1 MCLIV
6 ITLYC
11 VTYLMKHLKNNIFYR
26 YCTGAGSWVLLF
38 LLFFAH
44 SDFLF
49 SQKIDTVDI
58 QKPMFNKA
66 AYCGD
71 YIINVTD
78 NLKYTINK
86 DSFQLDEGVI
96 VEPLFYKTLSENFTD
111 IYSSTFQNGK
121 VNNEF
126 SFRLSVL
133 NKFENAKAVFGVV
146 DATNLNFRADSLIYR
161 AEKLQITPGAL
172 TFGSVFVNTVSELSA
187 QILNTSD
194 TAIRIKSISLK
205 YGKLYSLVN
214 APQSYELALT
224 ESLKL
229 IVHYKPDTDNFNNSG
244 MDIDSLIVET
254 NCLRYVI
261 PITGN
266 GVKAGIIVD
275 DVDFGAVEVGTMVCY
290 NENYNPDYGKGL
302 RISNPGSGR
311 LLTHGYYPLSGVSP
325 FKLNQPTV
333 PDINTLEINPKAEK
347 YITGLCFEP
356 IAVGEFFD
364 TLVIKNNAEG
374 PDSTCNIR
382 GIAYLPGPYLTSIN
396 IGRVRLGD
404 KKKGV
409 IYLRNSGSEPVEIV
423 DLYLNTS
430 TDEFRILIDETVPFI
445 NPQNPAV
452 IYPNLP
458 QFQGELREIAIM
470 VEFSPKIEFLREI
483 KIIPAFKTGSKYETG
498 SVFNYVRGFGFKPA
512 ISAEGH
518 IFSGKILVNNQH
530 PDTGRVI
537 IKSTSWSSDLHLKSI
552 ELMPLGN
559 TQKGEFKFLR
569 EMPKDTSISIVKDLE
584 LPVVFKP
591 MEAGDRELMLRIISD
606 SYKGID
612 KSRWDTVFAY
622 IKGIGYNK
630 VLSVEPLIFDSVF
643 HCQTSKGILKIRN
656 ISDTA
661 EAFIMKL
668 IPISG
673 DINAFTLNTDSID
686 NNFIILKPSDSLL
699 VEVTFDPTAF
709 TKNQF
714 ELYVRVFSDA
724 DTSTGLIKATT
735 VRKKVLVSL
744 PVIDDVMPGEILQY
758 NPPKSFGPDFDIF
771 ADFSSLTSIDVLS
784 YDIEI
789 KYNKKKLK
797 FVNLI
802 RQGDLTLDWEN
813 LSANEIDVGNDFAI
827 LRISGSGSKSLSGL
841 KGSICKPAFV
851 VLLGDSNEIDIEIQK
866 VSFANA
872 DYCID
877 IIKSNGK
884 LKMSYCGNEVR
895 KIVISKHPYNIQ
907 NISMNPVTGSSAVI
921 SYSIALDAYAKIE
934 IFNSYGVSVGKIAD
948 SFIPKGEYFYNLDTS
963 ELGSGTYFI
972 QMVSGPFS
980 KTIKIMVAK

>member
-1 MCLIV
+1 
-6 ITLYC
+6 
-11 VTYLMKHLKNNIFYR
+11 MKLLKNNIFYR
-26 YCTGAGSWVLLF
+26 HCTGTGSRVLLF

-44 SDFLF
+44 SDVLL

-66 AYCGD
+66 ADCGD
-71 YIINVTD
+71 YTINVTD

-111 IYSSTFQNGK
+111 IYGSTFQNGK

-126 SFRLSVL
+126 SFRLSVM

-187 QILNTSD
+187 RIFNKSD
-194 TAIRIKSISLK
+194 TTIRLKSISLK
-205 YGKLYSLVN
+205 YGNHFSLVN
-214 APQSYELALT
+214 ATLSYELDI
-224 ESLKL
+224 EEPLKL
-229 IVHYKPDTDNFNNSG
+229 FIQYKPDSENIYSPG

-261 PITGN
+261 PIAGK
-266 GVKAGIIVD
+266 GVKSGIIVD
-275 DVDFGAVEVGTMVCY
+275 DVDFGAVEVGTKVCY
-290 NENYNPDYGKGL
+290 SENYNPDYGKGL
-302 RISNPGSGR
+302 RISNPGSGI
-311 LLTHGYYPLSGVSP
+311 LLTHGYYPLSELSP
-325 FKLNQPTV
+325 FKLSQPTV
-333 PDINTLEINPKAEK
+333 PDINILEINPNAEK
-347 YITGLCFEP
+347 HIAGLCFEP
-356 IAVGEFFD
+356 TAVGEYFE

-374 PDSTCNIR
+374 PDSACSIR

-404 KKKGV
+404 KKKGI

-423 DLYLNTS
+423 DLYLNTPS
-430 TDEFRILIDETVPFI
+430 DEFRILIDETVPFLS
-445 NPQNPAV
+445 PQYPAV
-452 IYPNLP
+452 IYPDLP
-458 QFQGELREIAIM
+458 QFQEELREIAIM

-483 KIIPAFKTGSKYETG
+483 KLIPAFKTGSKYETG

-518 IFSGKILVNNQH
+518 IFPGKILLNNQH
-530 PDTGRVI
+530 PDTGKVI
-537 IKSTSWSSDLHLKSI
+537 IKSTSWSSALYLKSI
-552 ELMPLGN
+552 ELIPLGN
-559 TQKGEFKFLR
+559 TQTGEFKFLR
-569 EMPKDTSISIVKDLE
+569 EMPKDTNISIIHDLE

-630 VLSVEPLIFDSVF
+630 VLSIEPLIFDSLF
-643 HCQTSKGILKIRN
+643 HCQTSKGILKIKN

-668 IPISG
+668 IPVSG
-673 DINAFTLNTDSID
+673 DVNAFVINTDSID

-699 VEVTFDPTAF
+699 VEVTFDPAAF

-724 DTSTGLIKATT
+724 DTSTGLIKAST
-735 VRKKVLVSL
+735 VRKKVFVSL
-744 PVIDDVMPGEILQY
+744 PVMDDVVPGEILQN

-771 ADFSSLTSIDVLS
+771 ADFSDLTSIEVLS
-784 YDIEI
+784 YEIEI
-789 KYNKKKLK
+789 KYNKKELR

-813 LSANEIDVGNDFAI
+813 LSAKEIDIGNDFAI
-827 LRISGSGSKSLSGL
+827 LQISGSGSKSLSGL

-851 VLLGDSNEIDIEIQK
+851 ILLGDSNEIDIKIQK

-872 DYCID
+872 DYCVD
-877 IIKSNGK
+877 IIKSNGR

-907 NISMNPVTGSSAVI
+907 NISMNPVNGSSTI
-921 SYSIALDAYAKIE
+921 INYSIALDAYAKIE
-934 IFNSYGVSVGKIAD
+934 IFNYYGVSVGKIAD
-948 SFIPKGEYFYNLDTS
+948 SFIPKGEYYYYLDTS
-963 ELGSGTYFI
+963 VLGSGAYFI